1 VGSEFDTLVGAVL
14 DGDDL
19 AILDRLSEKEK
30 EIAWEMLVSMR
41 ANGDYAPIDNF
52 WQLDYEVE
60 PPTPEQFLT
69 DDNYLGPVGR
79 DLYPKWKETFY
90 HIMDPRSDIHELI
103 LRGCLGSGKTFFGS
117 TVMTYI
123 ICWLMH
129 LKSPI
134 ATLLDTFSDTSSIFL
149 AELSTDKDQLK
160 KNMWTTTLRMLKLC
174 PFIQSRAHLKAEGN
188 YDDMLLRLPK
198 NIILSG
204 GSLAAHVLGQNLF
217 AVFMDEANFRRSA
230 DPQEEAYAFYYKLR
244 RRVEGRFLRR
254 TGMGFVG
261 LISSE
266 GGEGVFLDRHCNEI
280 RERAQK
286 GIPNDAYI
294 VQFAEWDIR
303 PIPDLSGEKFLV
315 DIGDNLRSPHI
326 LADGEAVRSGAQVI
340 EIPVEYRNDAERE
353 LVHFL
358 MDVAGKVP
366 GRANKYFYNVEAALR
381 SLSLRNPVLSEV
393 AELAL
398 DTEFEGSDYLDEPA
412 LLAKIQGRWR
422 PRILPLAARFI
433 HIDLAKNDDVAGF
446 AMVHVGDFDK
456 GGTPIIHVDFA
467 ICFQAS
473 AKKPIDYDKIL
484 RLIFWLRDSGFSI
497 EKISY
502 DSYQSQH
509 SLNTLEKEGLVAEL
523 RSVDRM
529 KDMDRGRKIQPE
541 YYLYRS
547 MLSED
552 RILNPVSPLL
562 RREILQL
569 ISVEEKPDHE
579 KNESKD
585 MVDAIVGACANLIE
599 STNLTAP
606 PSEEELFPMMGTMRG
621 TERNRPK
628 PPISEQQLV
637 EPSYARGDN
646 IFFNP

>member
-14 DGDDL
+14 DGEDL

-30 EIAWEMLVSMR
+30 EIAWEMLLSMR
-41 ANGDYAPIDNF
+41 ASGNYAPIQDF
-52 WQLDYEVE
+52 WQLDYEVA
-60 PPTPEQFLT
+60 PPTPEEFLT

-103 LRGCLGSGKTFFGS
+103 LRGCLGSGKTLFCS
-117 TVMTYI
+117 TIMTYI

-134 ATLLDTFSDTSSIFL
+134 ATLLDTYSDTSSIFL

-217 AVFMDEANFRRSA
+217 GVFMDEANFRRSA

-280 RERAQK
+280 QERAKK
-286 GIPNDAYI
+286 GIPNDAHI

-326 LADGEAVRSGAQVI
+326 LGDGEAVRSGAQVI
-340 EIPVEYRNDAERE
+340 EVPVEYRNDAERE

-366 GRANKYFYNVEAALR
+366 GRAHRYFYNVEAALR
-381 SLSLRNPVLSEV
+381 SLRLRNPVLSEI

-412 LLAKIQGRWR
+412 LLTKIQGRWR

-446 AMVHVGDFDK
+446 AMVHVGDFDR

-541 YYLYRS
+541 YFLFRS

-552 RILNPVSPLL
+552 RILNPISPLL

-585 MVDAIVGACANLIE
+585 MIDAIVGAVSNLIE

-621 TERNRPK
+621 TERGRPK
-628 PPISEQQLV
+628 PPIDEQQLV
-637 EPSYARGDN
+637 EPNYARGDN
-646 IFFNP
+646 VFFNP

>member
-1 VGSEFDTLVGAVL
+1 VGAEFDTLVEAVL
-14 DGDDL
+14 EGEDA
-19 AILDRLSEKEK
+19 AILERLSEREK
-30 EIAWEMLVSMR
+30 EVAWEILVSLR
-41 ANGDYAPIDNF
+41 DSGDYTPIQDF
-52 WQLDYEVE
+52 WQLDYEVQ

-79 DLYPKWKETFY
+79 DLYPKWRETFY
-90 HIMDPRSDIHELI
+90 YIMDPRNDIHELI

-117 TVMTYI
+117 AVMTYLV
-123 ICWLMH
+123 CWLMH

-160 KNMWTTTLRMLKLC
+160 KNMWTTTLRMLRLC
-174 PFIQSRAHLKAEGN
+174 PFIQSRAHLKTEAN
-188 YDDMLLRLPK
+188 YDEMLLRLPK

-217 AVFMDEANFRRSA
+217 GVFMDEANFRRSA

-254 TGMGFVG
+254 TGLGFVG

-280 RERAQK
+280 RERTQQGK
-286 GIPNDAYI
+286 PNDAYI

-326 LADGEAVRSGAQVI
+326 LADGEAIRQGAQVI
-340 EIPVEYRNDAERE
+340 EVPVEYRNDAEKE
-353 LVHFL
+353 LIHFL

-366 GRANKYFYNVEAALR
+366 GRANKYFYNIEAALR
-381 SLSLRNPVLSEV
+381 SFRLRNPVLTEI

-398 DTEFEGSDYLDEPA
+398 DTEFEASDYLDEP
-412 LLAKIQGRWR
+412 LLLTKIQGRWR
-422 PRILPLAARFI
+422 PRILPMAARFI
-433 HIDLAKNDDVAGF
+433 HIDLAKNDNVAGF

-456 GGTPIIHVDFA
+456 GGTPIIHIDFA

-473 AKKPIDYDKIL
+473 PKKPIDYDKIL
-484 RLIFWLRDSGFSI
+484 RLVFWLRDSGFHI

-502 DSYQSQH
+502 DSFQSQH
-509 SLNTLEKEGLVAEL
+509 SLNTLQKAGLEAEL

-541 YYLYRS
+541 YFSYRS
-547 MLSED
+547 MLNED
-552 RILNPVSPLL
+552 RVWNPISPLL

-569 ISVEEKPDHE
+569 MSIEEQPDHE

-585 MVDAIVGACANLIE
+585 MIDAIVGACANLVE
-599 STNLTAP
+599 SENLTPP
-606 PSEEELFPMMGTMRG
+606 PSEEELFPMVGSLRG
-621 TERNRPK
+621 GREKPK
-628 PPISEQQLV
+628 PPLSEQQLV
-637 EPSYARGDN
+637 EKNYTAGDN
-646 IFFNP
+646 VFFDP

>member
-1 VGSEFDTLVGAVL
+1 MGSEFDTLVGAVL
-14 DGDDL
+14 DGEDL

-30 EIAWEMLVSMR
+30 EIAWEMLLSMR
-41 ANGDYAPIDNF
+41 ASGNYAPIQDF
-52 WQLDYEVE
+52 WQLDYEVA
-60 PPTPEQFLT
+60 PPTPEEFLT

-117 TVMTYI
+117 TIMTYI

-134 ATLLDTFSDTSSIFL
+134 ATLLDTYSDTSSIFL

-217 AVFMDEANFRRSA
+217 GVFMDEANFRRSA

-280 RERAQK
+280 QERAKK
-286 GIPNDAYI
+286 GIPNDAHI

-326 LADGEAVRSGAQVI
+326 LGDGEAVRSGAQVI
-340 EIPVEYRNDAERE
+340 EVPVEYRNDAERE

-366 GRANKYFYNVEAALR
+366 GRAHRYFYNVEAALR
-381 SLSLRNPVLSEV
+381 SLRLRNPVLSEI

-412 LLAKIQGRWR
+412 LLTKIQGRWR

-446 AMVHVGDFDK
+446 AMVHVGDFDR

-541 YYLYRS
+541 YFLFRS

-552 RILNPVSPLL
+552 RILNPISPLL

-585 MVDAIVGACANLIE
+585 MIDAIVGAVSNLIE

-621 TERNRPK
+621 TERGRPK
-628 PPISEQQLV
+628 PPIDEQQLV
-637 EPSYARGDN
+637 EPNYARGDN
-646 IFFNP
+646 VFFNP